1 MYSKH
6 HFLISVAVAA
16 AVAGLTTTPYPWW
29 LLLVVAAV
37 VGVGIDFDHFL
48 VAGINTGDWEA
59 IRRCVRD
66 PRIVFLDQGEIFEE
80 GEVGVVRRLLS
91 HVVIG
96 GLLVGALAAVAPF
109 LAAFV
114 ALVLYFH
121 LLADLVWDVWNES
134 SETDESD

>member
-6 HFLISVAVAA
+6 HFAISAAVAA
-16 AVAGLTTTPYPWW
+16 VVAALTTSPYPWW
-29 LLLVVAAV
+29 ALLVLAAL

-48 VAGINTGDWEA
+48 VAGINTGDWEP
-59 IRRCVRD
+59 IRRCLRN
-66 PRIVFLDQGEIFEE
+66 PRIVFFDQGEIFEQ

-96 GLLVGALAAVAPF
+96 GVLVGMLALVTPF

-121 LLADLVWDVWNES
+121 LLADLVWDVATE
-134 SETDESD
+134 